1 MKETLLKNSL
11 RKENEKVEF
20 VPHTVVSE
28 NKLIKKTYSR
38 MKIRKIT
45 LQKKDYNTIISINLS
60 QSMKNS
66 YNSFLR

>member
-11 RKENEKVEF
+11 RKENGKIEF

-28 NKLIKKTYSR
+28 SKSIKKISSR

-45 LQKKDYNTIISINLS
+45 LQKKD
-60 QSMKNS
+60 
-66 YNSFLR
+66 